1 MKLNEAA
8 LQDKAAWKKA
18 GFALP
23 QFDRNQVREQTK
35 KTPKWIHFGA
45 GNIFRA
51 FTANVQQDIL
61 NAGKADTGIIVA
73 EGFDYEII
81 DKMYRPHDDLSV
93 LVTLKSNGS
102 IEKTV
107 VGSIVESLK
116 VDSQDA
122 AEWKRLKEI
131 FCAPSLQMVS
141 FTITEK
147 GYSLVNGKG
156 EFTDAVQQDFLN
168 GPAAPISYI
177 GKLAALVFARYQSGK
192 LPLALVSMDNC
203 SHNGTKLYNAVST
216 FSKKW
221 MENGV
226 ADAGFDAYIH
236 DRSKVSFPWSMIDK
250 ITPRPDDSVKEMLV
264 KDGFEDVEAE
274 VTSKHTYVAPFVNS
288 EETQYLVIEDW
299 FPNGRPNLDAGG
311 VIFTDRETVD
321 KVEKM
326 KVCTC
331 LNPLHTALA
340 VFGCLLGYTLISKE
354 MKDPELKKLV
364 EIIGYKEGLPV
375 VVNPGILDPKEF
387 IDTVLNVR
395 VPNPFMPD
403 TPQRI
408 ATDTSQKLGIRY
420 GETIKA
426 YLASPMLNV
435 TDLKLI
441 PLVLAGW
448 CRYIMGVDDSGETFE
463 PSSDPLLAENQAY
476 LANVKLGSKGP
487 FHEALQPILSNSAIF
502 GVDLYEAGLGKT
514 VETYFAELVEGPGA
528 VRSTLKKY
536 VNL

>member
-1 MKLNEAA
+1 MTGVQTCL
-8 LQDKAAWKKA
+8 
-18 GFALP
+18 FRSLP

-274 VTSKHTYVAPFVNS
+274 VTSKHTYV
-288 EETQYLVIEDW
+288 
-299 FPNGRPNLDAGG
+299 
-311 VIFTDRETVD
+311 DR
-321 KVEKM
+321 K
-326 KVCTC
+326 
-331 LNPLHTALA
+331 
-340 VFGCLLGYTLISKE
+340 S
-354 MKDPELKKLV
+354 
-364 EIIGYKEGLPV
+364 V
-375 VVNPGILDPKEF
+375 V
-387 IDTVLNVR
+387 
-395 VPNPFMPD
+395 
-403 TPQRI
+403 
-408 ATDTSQKLGIRY
+408 
-420 GETIKA
+420 
-426 YLASPMLNV
+426 
-435 TDLKLI
+435 
-441 PLVLAGW
+441 
-448 CRYIMGVDDSGETFE
+448 
-463 PSSDPLLAENQAY
+463 
-476 LANVKLGSKGP
+476 
-487 FHEALQPILSNSAIF
+487 
-502 GVDLYEAGLGKT
+502 
-514 VETYFAELVEGPGA
+514 
-528 VRSTLKKY
+528 
-536 VNL
+536 